1 MNKATTLHWRLPA
14 VRQFMLIFLLLA
26 TLITLLGVPA
36 IYIFEEQRV
45 GLTVQREQGR
55 VDASRQ
61 NVIKQLDQAVRDLI
75 KLSEL
80 VEMRALIES
89 PDDSQLRA
97 QLTRYFLLIMDRNA
111 QYAQLRYIDAAGWER
126 VRIDNFGQRPRVV
139 GENNLQNKSERY
151 YFTET
156 MALPSG
162 SFFKSPFDLNIE
174 AGTIEQPLRPMLRIG
189 LPLDDATGHRRG
201 VIMLNYNGR
210 QLLETL
216 AVTGDDSVEMF
227 LNKQGY
233 WLKGATTDQEWG
245 WLLGRP
251 ELTLATQRPA
261 LWQRITDTQ
270 QGALFESDGLYL
282 FDTIEPL
289 SELSHLLQSAADEQL
304 MSPLATGSGDD
315 PYRWK
320 LVHFVPTAAL
330 QAQALYNQP
339 LLVAFSVSLYL
350 IMAAIAWMIAQLNH
364 RQRRVS
370 VNLLRETER
379 REEEFRTYLE
389 SAPDGVLVCDSRG
402 TIQRVNSRL
411 ESMLGYTRDELLG
424 QPAKIITPQFADG
437 RPAGIRATFFQDN
450 AAVGASDEVEIIVQT
465 RRGEDIPVNVSIKV
479 IESPDGVQVIGALR
493 DISAV
498 KEAEAKLTAAIASA
512 ETASHAKSHF
522 LANMSHEIRTPLNAV
537 LGSAY
542 LLSLDKTL
550 AGAAAEQVARIN
562 VAGKTLLTI
571 INDILD
577 LSKIEA
583 GEFLLERA
591 PMRLSALLMDI
602 EAVSSVQAEAKGIE
616 LRLAELPEPVVND
629 VVSDPVRLRQILI
642 NLVNNALKFTDRGV
656 VSISVALTAPP
667 AGEGG
672 ATEFAERSVQWVKF
686 EVSDSGIGIS
696 AEAQALLFE
705 AFRQADTSTTR
716 NFGGTGLGLTIVRQL
731 CEAMG
736 GTVEVDSE
744 LGSGSVFT
752 VVLPLWVATTDEMEQ
767 AGMLLKPL
775 EVLIAEDDRA
785 HRELLLAMCEKLGW
799 QAEAVDSGEAL
810 VALVA
815 EREARNAAVDCLI
828 VDWQLTG
835 IDGLEALQQIASAR
849 GGVRLPRAVM
859 VTSYDLNALRASP
872 LAHLPDAIL
881 TKPIDMSELYN
892 EMNLAFAKH
901 FGARHPLASS
911 SHLGQGDI
919 QWLTGVRVLLVDDSQ
934 MNIDVAT
941 AILEL
946 EGAIVESKLNGLEA
960 LCWLREHPDA
970 VDVVLMDVQM
980 PVMDGNAATAEI
992 RQDPRLAGLPVIAL
1006 TAGALLTERKKS
1018 IDAGMDD
1025 YLTKPFDPER
1035 MVRVIRQYAE
1045 LKLARSIPVVE
1056 RAGSGET
1063 SQPWPEIDGIDSG
1076 PVKERT
1082 NNDLGFYKRLVHNFF
1097 TDYAIL
1103 AEPLT
1108 LPAERGPLDE
1118 LATMLHKLAGNAG
1131 LLGAHTVHSAARAAE
1146 IELRGERDRVRMAA
1160 LLRQLHDSY
1169 CQLTAAAAPLVNQI
1183 TAERAA
1189 VASAAAARD
1198 RQPHRQLSQAQLAE
1212 LLEALKQRKFT
1223 AVNHFRALADGLRS
1237 ALGAEQFARLE
1248 VAMDALKFDD
1258 AQRLLRTLTEE

>member
-1 MNKATTLHWRLPA
+1 MSKPTKLRWGSLT

-45 GLTVQREQGR
+45 GITVQREQSR
-55 VDASRQ
+55 LEASRQ
-61 NVIKQLDQAVRDLI
+61 DVIKLLDQAVRDLL

-80 VEMRALIES
+80 AEMRALIEA
-89 PDDSQLRA
+89 PDDDQLRA
-97 QLTRYFLLIMDRNA
+97 QLTRYFMLIMGRNA
-111 QYAQLRYIDAAGWER
+111 QYAQLRYLDTSGWER
-126 VRIDNFGQRPRVV
+126 VRIDNFGQHPRVV
-139 GENNLQNKSERY
+139 GEDSLQDKSERY

-156 MALPSG
+156 LALPSG
-162 SFFKSPFDLNIE
+162 SFFKSPFDLNVE
-174 AGTIEQPLRPMLRIG
+174 AGVVERPLRPMLRLG
-189 LPLDDATGHRRG
+189 LPLDDAAGNRRG
-201 VIMLNYNGR
+201 VIILNYNGQ
-210 QLLETL
+210 QLLDTL
-216 AVTGDDSVEMF
+216 TVQGGDSVEMF
-227 LNKQGY
+227 LNREGY
-233 WLKGATTDQEWG
+233 WLKGATADQEWG

-251 ELTLATQRPA
+251 ELTLAAQRPA
-261 LWQRITDTQ
+261 LWQQIA
-270 QGALFESDGLYL
+270 GAQRGVLFEPDGLYL

-289 SELSHLLQSAADEQL
+289 SELSHLLRSAADERVV
-304 MSPLATGSGDD
+304 SPLATGSGGDA
-315 PYRWK
+315 YRWK

-339 LLVAFSVSLYL
+339 LLVAFSASLYL
-350 IMAAIAWMIAQLNH
+350 IMAAIAWMIAQLNR
-364 RQRRVS
+364 RQRRAT

-411 ESMLGYTRDELLG
+411 ETMLGYSREELLG
-424 QPAKIITPQFADG
+424 QPAKIITPQFANG
-437 RPAGIRATFFQDN
+437 RPTGIRATFFQDN
-450 AAVGASDEVEIIVQT
+450 VAVGASDEVEIIVQT
-465 RRGEDIPVNVSIKV
+465 KRGENITVNVSIKV

-498 KEAEAKLTAAIASA
+498 KEAEAKLTAAIESA
-512 ETASHAKSHF
+512 ETASHAKSNF

-550 AGAAAEQVARIN
+550 ASGPAEQVARISI
-562 VAGKTLLTI
+562 AGQTLLTI

-583 GEFLLERA
+583 GEFLLERS

-616 LRLAELPEPVVND
+616 LRLAELPAEIAND
-629 VVSDPVRLRQILI
+629 VISDPVRLRQILI
-642 NLVNNALKFTDRGV
+642 NLVNNALKFTDHGV
-656 VSISVALTAPP
+656 VSISVAPAAPP
-667 AGEGG
+667 ASDVAA
-672 ATEFAERSVQWVKF
+672 ATVAEHNVQWVKF

-696 AEAQALLFE
+696 AEVQETLFE
-705 AFRQADTSTTR
+705 AFRQADSSITR

-731 CEAMG
+731 CEAMD
-736 GTVEVDSE
+736 GTVTVDSE

-752 VVLPLWVATTDEMEQ
+752 VVLPLLIATKDDMEQ
-767 AGMLLKPL
+767 AGLQLKPL
-775 EVLIAEDDRA
+775 EVLIAEDDRT

-799 QAEAVDSGEAL
+799 HAEAVESGEAL

-815 EREARNAAVDCLI
+815 EREAHNAAVDCLI

-835 IDGLEALQQIASAR
+835 IDGLEALQQIAAAR
-849 GGVRLPRAVM
+849 AGEHLPRAVM

-872 LAHLPDAIL
+872 LADLPDAIL

-892 EMNLAFAKH
+892 EMNAAFIKH

-919 QWLTGVRVLLVDDSQ
+919 QWLTGVRILLVDDSQ

-946 EGAIVESKLNGLEA
+946 EGAIVESKFNGLEA
-960 LCWLREHPDA
+960 LRWLREHPDA

-980 PVMDGNAATAEI
+980 PIMDGNTATTEI
-992 RQDPRLAGLPVIAL
+992 RQDPQLAGLPVIAL

-1035 MVRVIRQYAE
+1035 MVRMIRPYAE

-1056 RAGSGET
+1056 RASSNDA
-1063 SQPWPEIDGIDSG
+1063 SQPWPTIDGIDSG

-1082 NNDLGFYKRLVHNFF
+1082 NHDLAFFKRLLDNFF
-1097 TDYAIL
+1097 ADYAML
-1103 AEPLT
+1103 AEPLP
-1108 LPAERGPLDE
+1108 LPTENDALDE
-1118 LATMLHKLAGNAG
+1118 LATTLHKLAGNAG
-1131 LLGAHTVHSAARAAE
+1131 LLGAQAVCSAARAAE
-1146 IELRGERDRVRMAA
+1146 VELRGARDRARVAA
-1160 LLRQLHDSY
+1160 LLHQLHDSY
-1169 CQLTAAAAPLVNQI
+1169 CQLASAAGPLLKEI
-1183 TAERAA
+1183 AAERAA
-1189 VASAAAARD
+1189 TASAAAARD
-1198 RQPHRQLSQAQLAE
+1198 HQPHRQLSQAQLAE
-1212 LLEALKQRKFT
+1212 LLAALKQRKFT
-1223 AVNHFRALADGLRS
+1223 AVTHFRALADTLRS

-1248 VAMDALKFDD
+1248 VAMDALRFDD
-1258 AQRLLRTLTEE
+1258 AQRLLSTLTEE